1 MLESEQTLW
10 REKLSKTLPET
21 VDRDDD
27 MNGPVLVSEMGY
39 LRDAGVP
46 QIRLSE
52 VSARLEAAGRTV
64 KAVRMALR
72 RESDLGPK
80 ALRGVTTAW
89 SQVIAT
95 PADAI
100 LAREHFRK
108 LAMASAMAQAMRDR
122 ARGTRR

>member
-1 MLESEQTLW
+1 MLESEHALW
-10 REKLSKTLPET
+10 REKLSTGLPDAK
-21 VDRDDD
+21 DRDDD
-27 MNGPVLVSEMGY
+27 LNGPVLVSEMGF

-46 QIRLSE
+46 QNRLTE
-52 VSARLEAAGRTV
+52 VSASLEAAGKSV
-64 KAVRMALR
+64 KAVKSALR

-80 ALRGVTTAW
+80 ALRSVTTTW
-89 SQVIAT
+89 SQAIET
-95 PADAI
+95 PSDAA

>member
-1 MLESEQTLW
+1 MLESDHILW
-10 REKLSKTLPET
+10 REKLSTNVPEPLAKE
-21 VDRDDD
+21 DDL
-27 MNGPVLVSEMGY
+27 NGPVLVSEMGY

-52 VSARLEAAGRTV
+52 VSARLEAAPKTV
-64 KAVRMALR
+64 KAVKTALR

-95 PADAI
+95 PSDAA

-108 LAMASAMAQAMRDR
+108 LAMASAMAQQMRDR